1 MMKQKF
7 GSLEKE
13 ANKMLFEKNEILNKY
28 TAKESE
34 SIAQIKAKEKT
45 LLIDNKKLSDK
56 VERLEKQLL

>member
-1 MMKQKF
+1 MMKLKF

-45 LLIDNKKLSDK
+45 LLIDKKKLSDK